1 MEFITKLE
9 KKVLGWVKG
18 VPHLPV
24 EGQKWLAENMW
35 WMVLVLAIISGV
47 NFLYTLAALVT
58 QIDLIG
64 SASSSYYISSSFT
77 SLSIVNLVIKLL
89 LVGITGLL
97 LALAVKPLQ
106 VRSKKGWVLLF
117 IILLV
122 EALWVVVHAALSLN
136 FSGFIVSMLF
146 GVVGGEIG
154 AIVLL
159 VCAYFV
165 FEVHS
170 QFGHSVKAT
179 AKKAE

>member
-1 MEFITKLE
+1 MELITKLE

-24 EGQKWLAENMW
+24 EGQKSLADNVW
-35 WMVLVLAIISGV
+35 WIVLVLAISSGV
-47 NFLYTLAALVT
+47 NLVYTLGALVT

-64 SASSSYYISSSFT
+64 SVSSSYYISSSYT
-77 SLSIVNLVIKLL
+77 SLSIVNLAIKLL
-89 LVGITGLL
+89 FVGITGLL

-122 EALWVVVHAALSLN
+122 EALWVVVHAVLSLN
-136 FSGFIVSMLF
+136 FTGFIVSMLF

-159 VCAYFV
+159 ICTYFV

-170 QFGHSVKAT
+170 QFGLPVKAT
-179 AKKAE
+179 AKKV